1 MNMNS
6 KGVQAENNPNIITYN
21 TTIAVSYNIKSILC
35 ARKFRIK
42 GKKWHWDDIQEE
54 KEKIVSFSQIEYM
67 HKYVAG

>member
-1 MNMNS
+1 MSFRREKKKIERELQIHMNMNS

-42 GKKWHWDDIQEE
+42 GKK
-54 KEKIVSFSQIEYM
+54 
-67 HKYVAG
+67 